1 MCGICGCADPKNEVT
16 MTDPVT
22 GEKRVLRD
30 GEMTAAEAHAYAHA
44 HGLPHDHLHDH
55 AHEAAHAH
63 GHTHGHVHGH
73 DHHHAHDHDHPHAH
87 GHSHDHGH
95 DHAHAHTGGH
105 SHAHTHT
112 HDHPHDHGD
121 GHVHSHPHTH
131 SHAHTHDHAARAD
144 AGTVAL
150 EAAILG
156 KNDAIAARNRGWF
169 EGRGVLALNFVS
181 SPGSG
186 KTALLEATIK
196 ALKDKVAI
204 AVIEGDQM
212 TTNDADRIRAA
223 GAPAIQVNT
232 GAGCHLEADMVAEAA
247 RSLNPA
253 QGSLLLIENVGNLV
267 CPAMFDLGEAMKVAV
282 ISTTEGEDK
291 PLKYPHMFR
300 AVSIVVINKMDIAPH
315 VGFDEATCRANI
327 AAINPQAEIISLS
340 ARTGDNL
347 QSWTER
353 VLALLQKMEHR

>member
-1 MCGICGCADPKNEVT
+1 MCGVCGCADPNSEVS
-16 MTDPVT
+16 MTDVKTGVT
-22 GEKRVLRD
+22 RKLSDRASSL
-30 GEMTAAEAHAYAHA
+30 AEAHAFAHA

-55 AHEAAHAH
+55 THHHDHLRDHGHSKADAH
-63 GHTHGHVHGH
+63 GHVQS
-73 DHHHAHDHDHPHAH
+73 
-87 GHSHDHGH
+87 HS
-95 DHAHAHTGGH
+95 
-105 SHAHTHT
+105 
-112 HDHPHDHGD
+112 HDHPHDHD
-121 GHVHSHPHTH
+121 HI
-131 SHAHTHDHAARAD
+131 HDHGHGHGH
-144 AGTVAL
+144 GTDNRVVAL

-196 ALKDKVAI
+196 ALKDQVAI
-204 AVIEGDQM
+204 SVIEGDQM

-247 RSLNPA
+247 RALNPA
-253 QGSLLLIENVGNLV
+253 PGSLLLIENVGNLV
-267 CPAMFDLGEAMKVAV
+267 CPAMFDLGEAMKIAV

-300 AVSIVVINKMDIAPH
+300 AVKIVIVNKMDLAPH
-315 VGFDEATCRANI
+315 VGFDEAACCDNIRAV
-327 AAINPQAEIISLS
+327 NPGAEIICLS
-340 ARTGDNL
+340 AKTGQNL
-347 QSWTER
+347 ETWLDRLMQLR
-353 VLALLQKMEHR
+353 NAI

>member
-1 MCGICGCADPKNEVT
+1 MCGICGCADPKSEVS
-16 MTDPVT
+16 MTDVKTGVT
-22 GEKRVLRD
+22 RRLRD
-30 GEMTAAEAHAYAHA
+30 SAASLAEAHAFAHA
-44 HGLPHDHLHDH
+44 HGLPHDHLHGQPH
-55 AHEAAHAH
+55 S
-63 GHTHGHVHGH
+63 
-73 DHHHAHDHDHPHAH
+73 HDHDHMHRHDEAH
-87 GHSHDHGH
+87 DHKHSHGD
-95 DHAHAHTGGH
+95 AH
-105 SHAHTHT
+105 SHTHE
-112 HDHPHDHGD
+112 HPHDHD
-121 GHVHSHPHTH
+121 HSR
-131 SHAHTHDHAARAD
+131 DHRH
-144 AGTVAL
+144 GTDSRIVAL

-196 ALKDKVAI
+196 ALKDRVAI
-204 AVIEGDQM
+204 SVIEGDQM

-247 RSLNPA
+247 RALNPA
-253 QGSLLLIENVGNLV
+253 PGSLLLIENVGNLV
-267 CPAMFDLGEAMKVAV
+267 CPAMFDLGEAMKIAV

-300 AVSIVVINKMDIAPH
+300 AVGIVVINKTDLAPH
-315 VGFDEATCRANI
+315 VGFDEAACRANI
-327 AAINPQAEIISLS
+327 LAVNPKAEIISLS

-347 QSWTER
+347 PAWTER
-353 VLALLQKMEHR
+353 LLALLDEAKARF